1 MKTINNLIKKLLNKP
16 SKAKLLITSIATIGV
31 LVTSA
36 IALAG
41 WTPGRPVF
49 DWNNPDDRKGSLT
62 GPVFNSFINTPY
74 YGDERAFLDASRT
87 DQATQPNAF
96 KDVLPNVTKGSKEVI
111 LRTYVHN
118 NANQST
124 NDAQHDHIGIARN
137 TKVRITLPTGTETA
151 LRARSYI
158 TADNAT
164 PAEVTDTAELVDSSP
179 FAIQYI
185 PGSAVIYNSAHNGGV
200 KLGDGIVGS
209 GVQIGYENM
218 NGNLPGCFEY
228 QAIVE
233 IRVKILTPD
242 LKVEKQVRKP
252 GETAWHKSV
261 DAKPGETVQWLV
273 KVTNTGD
280 TVQHNVVASDLLP
293 PHVSYV
299 ADSAKWY
306 SASQNGVPY
315 NFNQFIVNEG
325 KGGYVFGNYAANGGG
340 FLVRFDTKVKGDF
353 DPCSIAIRNIGHAK
367 STENPGEISD
377 YADVKITK
385 ENCTPTKPAYSC
397 DSLGAKLVS
406 DKTYEFTAKAS
417 ATGGA
422 KIKHYTYDFGDKTA
436 KLVTDKNVVKHTYAG
451 PGDYVVS
458 VKVEVVVDG
467 KSKVITSESCKTHIS
482 IGTTTTTT
490 TTTTTVPG
498 GKLADTGPG
507 DVAGIF
513 TGTSLMG
520 MFLHRRWTLRR
531 IGKKQ

>member
-1 MKTINNLIKKLLNKP
+1 MKTINNTIKKLLNKP
-16 SKAKLLITSIATIGV
+16 SKAKLFITGLATVGV

-49 DWNNPDDRKGSLT
+49 DWNNPADRVGSLT

-111 LRTYVHN
+111 LRTYIHN

-124 NDAQHDHIGIARN
+124 NDAAHGYKGIATN

-164 PAEVTDTAELVDSSP
+164 PGEVTDTAELVDSTP

-209 GVQIGYENM
+209 GVQIGHENM
-218 NGNLPGCFEY
+218 NGNFPGCFEY
-228 QAIVE
+228 QAFVE

-293 PHVSYV
+293 PHVTYV

-315 NFNQFIVNEG
+315 NFKQFIVNNG
-325 KGGYVFGNYAANGGG
+325 NGGYIFGNYAANGGG
-340 FLVRFDTKVKGDF
+340 FLVRFDTKVNGDF

-385 ENCTPTKPAYSC
+385 ENCNPTTPSYSC
-397 DSLGAKLVS
+397 DSLGAKLIS

-417 ATGGA
+417 AAGGA
-422 KIKHYTYDFGDKTA
+422 NIKLYTYDFGDKTA

-451 PGDYVVS
+451 PGDYAIN
-458 VKVEVVVDG
+458 VKVEVDVKGKKVVVG
-467 KSKVITSESCKTHIS
+467 SESCKTLIS
-482 IGTTTTTT
+482 IGTTTTT
-490 TTTTTVPG
+490 VPGGEG

-520 MFLHRRWTLRR
+520 AFLHRRWTLHKL
-531 IGKKQ
+531 GSKKR